1 MSASRRAWQ
10 VTPIV
15 LACFWSAVAL
25 PETAD
30 EAAWPASCSFSDIP
44 NHELSLV
51 RAVDMALCSN
61 ADIRSASASVRV
73 RVAQLGEARAEYLPT
88 LSASATELHEI
99 TSYPGSHT
107 SATTDTAIA
116 LYGVFNWRLFDFGG
130 RHADSKAAA
139 KLLEVA
145 LGTRDATVQKV
156 LGSVVE
162 DYFDAVTAKALVSS
176 DSESETLAAQTL
188 ASAERRLAQGTA
200 AQSDSLQAR
209 TAVAR
214 ARLATNRAR
223 SSYQTALALLAQ
235 AVGLPTGTPYF
246 VPDDVVTP
254 TAEDDRGLD
263 AWLDDARSKHP
274 AIVAARADVE
284 AAQAQVTSA
293 RSSGMPTIDLQANYY
308 ANGFPQ
314 EGLSATRQR
323 DTTVGIAIT
332 IPLFDG
338 FLNRYKVHE
347 AEATVGLKEAALI
360 DTERTTLTEIVK
372 AYSDATTAV
381 ANVRDSQTL
390 VEVAQAS
397 QESSKRRYESGAADI
412 IELLTAQRALSDARQ
427 EQVRSLA
434 DWRSAR
440 LRLLATS
447 GLLSNIS

>member
-1 MSASRRAWQ
+1 
-10 VTPIV
+10 
-15 LACFWSAVAL
+15 
-25 PETAD
+25 
-30 EAAWPASCSFSDIP
+30 
-44 NHELSLV
+44 
-51 RAVDMALCSN
+51 
-61 ADIRSASASVRV
+61 
-73 RVAQLGEARAEYLPT
+73 
-88 LSASATELHEI
+88 
-99 TSYPGSHT
+99 
-107 SATTDTAIA
+107 
-116 LYGVFNWRLFDFGG
+116 
-130 RHADSKAAA
+130 
-139 KLLEVA
+139 
-145 LGTRDATVQKV
+145 V
-156 LGSVVE
+156 LGGVVE
-162 DYFDAVTAKALVSS
+162 NYFDTVTAKALVSS

-188 ASAERRLAQGTA
+188 ASAERRLGLGTA
-200 AQSDSLQAR
+200 AQSDVLQAR

-223 SSYQTALALLAQ
+223 GSYQTALAVLAQ
-235 AVGLPTGTPYF
+235 TVGLPTGTAYF
-246 VPDDVVTP
+246 VPDDVDTP
-254 TAEDDRGLD
+254 TDEDDQGLD
-263 AWLDDARSKHP
+263 AWLNDARSRHP

-293 RSSGMPTIDLQANYY
+293 RSSGRPTIDLQANYY

-323 DTTVGIAIT
+323 DTTIGIAVT

-372 AYSDATTAV
+372 AYSDAITAV

-390 VEVAQAS
+390 VEVAQAA

-412 IELLTAQRALSDARQ
+412 IELLTAQHALADARQ
-427 EQVRSLA
+427 ERVRSLA